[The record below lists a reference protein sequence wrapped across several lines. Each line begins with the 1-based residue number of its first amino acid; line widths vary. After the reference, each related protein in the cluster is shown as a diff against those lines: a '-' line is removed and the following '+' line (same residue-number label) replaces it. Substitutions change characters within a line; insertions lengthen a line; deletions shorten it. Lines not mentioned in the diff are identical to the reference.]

1 MHALLSPELT
11 DGSYL
16 TQKKSA
22 SAFLGSLGPSWSGP
36 SSSYESHLFPFSSLF
51 PTLQPYWPLH
61 ISHTQ
66 QLWSLFSR
74 HVLTLLPLPGIPFPR
89 YPLARSLISFRS
101 LLKYHSSWLP
111 LLRTVTVHSLSS
123 FTALFSLEHSL
134 LSNKL
139 FLLLIWFVIYL
150 SY

>member
-1 MHALLSPELT
+1 MHSSAQNSLMAPTWLRRKVQVLSLAHWVLHDPAPLH
-11 DGSYL
+11 L
-16 TQKKSA
+16 M
-22 SAFLGSLGPSWSGP
+22 SLI
-36 SSSYESHLFPFSSLF
+36 YSHSPPCSLRCSPTGLSIF
-51 PTLQPYWPLH
+51 PTHSSCDP
-61 ISHTQ
+61 S
-66 QLWSLFSR
+66 SR

>member
-1 MHALLSPELT
+1 MHSSAQNSLMAPTWLRRKVQVLSLAHWVLH
-11 DGSYL
+11 G
-16 TQKKSA
+16 
-22 SAFLGSLGPSWSGP
+22 GP
-36 SSSYESHLFPFSSLF
+36 SSSYESHLFPLSSLF
-51 PTLQPYWPLH
+51 PTLQPYWPVFPTH
-61 ISHTQ
+61 S
-66 QLWSLFSR
+66 SCDPSSR

-89 YPLARSLISFRS
+89 YPLAHSLISFMS